1 MYKTAAD
8 PVHFTTLL
16 QAAEWKRPFGRASK
30 TVCLKAS
37 FIPFDADMVATGAQL
52 RRLIGV
58 PVLHTFW
65 MECADLD
72 SYKVSS
78 YTDIYI
84 KVSQGISVKGIH
96 NRYFEVSRF
105 LNV

>member
-1 MYKTAAD
+1 M
-8 PVHFTTLL
+8 
-16 QAAEWKRPFGRASK
+16 EWKRPFGRASK
-30 TVCLKAS
+30 TVCLKAN

-78 YTDIYI
+78 YTDIY
-84 KVSQGISVKGIH
+84 KQVSQGISVKGI
-96 NRYFEVSRF
+96 RILKFPA
-105 LNV
+105 

>member
-1 MYKTAAD
+1 M
-8 PVHFTTLL
+8 L
-16 QAAEWKRPFGRASK
+16 QAVEWKRPFGRASK

-78 YTDIYI
+78 YFSHLRYSAASEQWQKQMLYI
-84 KVSQGISVKGIH
+84 AA
-96 NRYFEVSRF
+96 N
-105 LNV
+105 L